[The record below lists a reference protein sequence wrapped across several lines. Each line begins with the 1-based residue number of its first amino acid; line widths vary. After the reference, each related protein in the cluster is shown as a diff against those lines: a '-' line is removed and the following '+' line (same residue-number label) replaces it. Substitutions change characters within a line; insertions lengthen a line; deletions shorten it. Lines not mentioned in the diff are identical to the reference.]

1 MVSVTQCAAQNAF
14 MRTHTPRSHAH
25 LSTLDPAGATLAVL
39 DLMEDA
45 CPVLL
50 EGGEESSGLPPTP
63 PSPRCR
69 SATSATPPG
78 SPRFK
83 PRNASARRPS
93 IWGSSDEEDGD
104 GQENER
110 EEEEEGGCVVHL
122 LSKTHLHWILILLI
136 FRLFLCKHTHTTGG
150 MTGMKT
156 KMRGL

>member
-122 LSKTHLHWILILLI
+122 LSKTHLFIGFSSYLY
-136 FRLFLCKHTHTTGG
+136 FVCFCVNTHTQQVG
-150 MTGMKT
+150 
-156 KMRGL
+156 